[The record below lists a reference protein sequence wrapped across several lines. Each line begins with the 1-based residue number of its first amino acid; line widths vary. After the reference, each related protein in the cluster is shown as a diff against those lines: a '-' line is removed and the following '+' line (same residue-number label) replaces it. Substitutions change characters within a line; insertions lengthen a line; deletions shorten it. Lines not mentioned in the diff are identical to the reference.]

1 MVPTSTP
8 AIVTFTVFVTFVG
21 FIGPFGS
28 GFIVPLERSAD
39 TRRRTSAVSSASSSF
54 AMSIPCSNAMV

>member
-8 AIVTFTVFVTFVG
+8 AIVTFTVFVTRGG

-28 GFIVPLERSAD
+28 GFIVPLERSD
-39 TRRRTSAVSSASSSF
+39 DPIASGGR
-54 AMSIPCSNAMV
+54 PLVLNPW